1 MKIMELQK
9 KLMGAARANPLS
21 DAVPYAFEKRIMAR
35 IAAHAA
41 SPTAMDAWTFWSRS
55 LWRAAATCVAIT
67 LCLSLWTVFT
77 TERNG
82 SGETL
87 AADLEST
94 VLAPLNTFGESW

>member
-9 KLMGAARANPLS
+9 KLMGVARANPPG

-35 IAAHAA
+35 IPTHSA
-41 SPTAMDAWTFWSRS
+41 SPAAMDAWTFWSRS
-55 LWRAAATCVAIT
+55 LWRAAAPCVAIM
-67 LCLSLWTVFT
+67 LGLGLWVFFT
-77 TERNG
+77 AERNG
-82 SGETL
+82 SSETL